1 MEQFLYLHR
10 SPGPVSSLI
19 ISNQIVDILGVPV
32 AGWLPLIKMT
42 LRGEARENCTAN
54 IFSSPHSP
62 LAAVQ
67 PLQLWMSRG
76 RISSI
81 WAILS
86 RWRVVLVKF
95 SLEAYIGFHMRR
107 LARTPS
113 AVSPACH
120 YRVFCLPLLSS
131 LLCLAS
137 SEKSCLCR
145 DVITSYIK
153 F

>member
-67 PLQLWMSRG
+67 PLQL
-76 RISSI
+76 
-81 WAILS
+81 
-86 RWRVVLVKF
+86 
-95 SLEAYIGFHMRR
+95 
-107 LARTPS
+107 
-113 AVSPACH
+113 
-120 YRVFCLPLLSS
+120 
-131 LLCLAS
+131 
-137 SEKSCLCR
+137 
-145 DVITSYIK
+145 
-153 F
+153 